1 MQKILVT
8 AADLAKEAL
17 ALLTSFEV
25 IFAGKTPTAA
35 DVTAL
40 CKLHNPIAIIV
51 RYGRIDAPQMDA
63 APALKVISKHGS
75 GIDTIDGV
83 AAKERGITVVAATA
97 VNADAVAEHSLALM
111 LAAAKSVIGL
121 NERMHGGHW
130 DKATH
135 KSLEL
140 RGKTVGLVGLG
151 AIGLRFAML
160 CKALGMRVLGH
171 DPYIH
176 TNPANPERCK
186 AAGVEVVDLATVLQG
201 ADVLSLH
208 CPLTPDNKGFINNQT
223 LAQCKRGV
231 IFINT
236 ARGGLV
242 DEAAMLT
249 AVQSGQVG
257 TAALDSFAVEPF
269 SAPHPFQN
277 QAGFILSPHIGG
289 VTSDAYI
296 NMGVAAAQNVLHI
309 LKGSS

>member
-1 MQKILVT
+1 
-8 AADLAKEAL
+8 
-17 ALLTSFEV
+17 
-25 IFAGKTPTAA
+25 
-35 DVTAL
+35 
-40 CKLHNPIAIIV
+40 
-51 RYGRIDAPQMDA
+51 
-63 APALKVISKHGS
+63 
-75 GIDTIDGV
+75 
-83 AAKERGITVVAATA
+83 
-97 VNADAVAEHSLALM
+97 
-111 LAAAKSVIGL
+111 
-121 NERMHGGHW
+121 
-130 DKATH
+130 
-135 KSLEL
+135 
-140 RGKTVGLVGLG
+140 
-151 AIGLRFAML
+151 
-160 CKALGMRVLGH
+160 
-171 DPYIH
+171 
-176 TNPANPERCK
+176 
-186 AAGVEVVDLATVLQG
+186 VDLATVLQG